1 MSQIEAVFFDC
12 DGTLVDSEV
21 ICSRAYVT
29 MFQEFGI
36 TLDPEEVFKR
46 FKGVKLYEIIDIVSL
61 EHGVTLAK
69 TEAEHVYRAEVAR
82 LFDSELEAIE
92 GAGALLSAIT
102 APMCVVSNGPNNKMQ
117 HSMGKLNMLH
127 YFPDKLFSGYDIQR
141 WKPDPAL
148 MFHAAK
154 AMNVNVENCILV
166 DDSVAVRNLVSTQV
180 WKCSTSAPT
189 RTISR
194 SFTRKSPPLP
204 IFRSYRNCGKRVV
217 GILRH
222 SSSHSLH
229 LPRLNWRSKVSKGS
243 LICLFHVG

>member
-92 GAGALLSAIT
+92 GALGHSRHHVLLCIPYSQGGLVDTLHKNAQVLSVDYTGDGI
-102 APMCVVSNGPNNKMQ
+102 VVDTILDPILY
-117 HSMGKLNMLH
+117 GKLREMIT
-127 YFPDKLFSGYDIQR
+127 K
-141 WKPDPAL
+141 
-148 MFHAAK
+148 
-154 AMNVNVENCILV
+154 EC
-166 DDSVAVRNLVSTQV
+166 
-180 WKCSTSAPT
+180 
-189 RTISR
+189 
-194 SFTRKSPPLP
+194 
-204 IFRSYRNCGKRVV
+204 
-217 GILRH
+217 
-222 SSSHSLH
+222 
-229 LPRLNWRSKVSKGS
+229 
-243 LICLFHVG
+243 

>member
-204 IFRSYRNCGKRVV
+204 IFSSYRNCGKRVV